1 MINQEQIKALHDR
14 VVALTKCLDI
24 ESKRRKVAELQKQTE
39 APDFWGDPKAA
50 EAFMKKMNGV
60 KAWVTDYDKAA
71 SLTDD
76 LDVLYEFAKDSMDM
90 SAEDVVESDEMKE
103 LDAAY
108 AQAEQAVEALELKN
122 MLGEEGDSL
131 GAILTIN
138 SGAGG
143 TEANDWSAMLMRMY
157 MRWGERNGYK
167 MTVTELLEGDEVGI
181 KSATIQVE
189 GDYAYGYLKA
199 ENGVHRLVRISPF
212 NAQGKRQT
220 TFSSVFVYPLVD
232 DTINIEINPSDLEWD
247 TFRSGGHGGQNV
259 NKVETGVRVRHIPT
273 GIMVENTET
282 RSQQDN
288 RQNALRNLK
297 SRLYDIELKKRQEK
311 QAELE
316 GKKKRIEWGSQ
327 IRSYVLHPYKMVKDL
342 RTGLST
348 ADTQGVLDGDLDG
361 FMKAYLMQQ
370 GGGAESGPVE
380 DID

>member
-1 MINQEQIKALHDR
+1 MINQEQIKALQDR
-14 VVALTKCLDI
+14 VEALTKCLDI

-108 AQAEQAVEALELKN
+108 GQAEQAVEALELKN

>member
-1 MINQEQIKALHDR
+1 MITLDQIKDLQSR
-14 VVALTKCLDI
+14 VQKLGDCIDI
-24 ESKRRKVAELQKQTE
+24 EGKRREVAEGE
-39 APDFWGDPKAA
+39 ARSREGDFWNDPKQA
-50 EAFMKKMNGV
+50 EAFMKTLSAPKS
-60 KAWVTDYDKAA
+60 WISSFDAA
-71 SLTDD
+71 SSAVDD
-76 LDVLYEFAKDSMDM
+76 LEVLLELEPDSP
-90 SAEDVVESDEMKE
+90 ET
-103 LDAAY
+103 DAAY
-108 AQAEQAVEALELKN
+108 AHAVGLVEDLELRN
-122 MLGEEGDSL
+122 MLGAEGDSL
-131 GAILTIN
+131 GAVLTIN

-167 MTVTELLEGDEVGI
+167 MTVTEEQEGDETGI
-181 KSATIQVE
+181 KSATIQFE

-199 ENGVHRLVRISPF
+199 ESGVHRLVRISPF

-232 DTINIEINPSDLEWD
+232 DTINIEINPADIEWD

-288 RQNALRNLK
+288 RQNALRILK

-316 GKKKRIEWGSQ
+316 GQKKKIEWGSQ

-342 RTGLST
+342 RTGYET
-348 ADTQGVLDGDLDG
+348 ADTQGVLDGDING
-361 FMKAYLMQQ
+361 FMKTFLMQN
-370 GGGAESGPVE
+370 
-380 DID
+380 

>member
-1 MINQEQIKALHDR
+1 MVTLDQIKDLQGR
-14 VVALTKCLDI
+14 LRTLEGCLDI
-24 ESKRRKVAELQKQTE
+24 AGKRKEVEAKTQESL
-39 APDFWGDPKAA
+39 APDFWSDPKSA
-50 EAFMKKMNGV
+50 EIFLKKLSGI
-60 KAWVTDYDKAA
+60 KSWVTDFDKAKGLA
-71 SLTDD
+71 DD
-76 LDVLYEFAKDSMDM
+76 LEVLYDFARETLGAGEEEAAQTD
-90 SAEDVVESDEMKE
+90 ESRE
-103 LDAAY
+103 LDAAFRE
-108 AQAEQAVEALELKN
+108 AVDKVEALELRN
-122 MLGEEGDSL
+122 MLGGEGDNL

-157 MRWGERNGYK
+157 LRWGERNGYK
-167 MTVTELLEGDEVGI
+167 MTVTSLLEGEEAGI
-181 KSATIQVE
+181 KSTTIEVE

-232 DTINIEINPSDLEWD
+232 DSINIEINPSDLEWD

-259 NKVETGVRVRHIPT
+259 NKVETGVRVRHIPS

-288 RQNALRNLK
+288 RQRALLILK

-316 GKKKRIEWGSQ
+316 GQKKRIEWGSQ
-327 IRSYVLHPYKMVKDL
+327 IRNYVLHPYKLVKDL
-342 RTGLST
+342 RTGYST
-348 ADTQGVLDGDLDG
+348 ADTQGVLDGDLNE
-361 FMKAYLMQQ
+361 FMKTYLM
-370 GGGAESGPVE
+370 GTGAAVIEPE
-380 DID
+380 DLD

>member
-1 MINQEQIKALHDR
+1 
-14 VVALTKCLDI
+14 
-24 ESKRRKVAELQKQTE
+24 
-39 APDFWGDPKAA
+39 
-50 EAFMKKMNGV
+50 MKNMNGV
-60 KAWVTDYDKAA
+60 KSWVTDYDKAF
-71 SLTDD
+71 SQTED
-76 LDVLYEFAKDSMDM
+76 LDVLYDFAKDSMDLT
-90 SAEDVVESDEMKE
+90 AENAVESEEMAE
-103 LDAAY
+103 LGAAY
-108 AQAEQAVEALELKN
+108 DEALKSVEALELKN
-122 MLGEEGDSL
+122 MLGAEGDNL
-131 GAILTIN
+131 GAVLTIN

-157 MRWGERNGYK
+157 MRWAERSGFK
-167 MTVTELLEGDEVGI
+167 MTVTDLLEGDEAGI
-181 KSATIQVE
+181 KSATIQVD
-189 GDYAYGYLKA
+189 GDYAFGYLKA

-259 NKVETGVRVRHIPT
+259 NKVETGVRVRHIPS

-288 RQNALRNLK
+288 RQNALRILK
-297 SRLYDIELKKRQEK
+297 SRLYDIELKKRQAK

-316 GKKKRIEWGSQ
+316 GSKKRIEWGSQ

-342 RTGLST
+342 RTGLAT
-348 ADTQGVLDGDLDG
+348 ADTQGVLDGDIDQ
-361 FMKAYLMQQ
+361 FMKAFLMNQ
-370 GGGAESGPVE
+370 GNAGVQIE

>member
-14 VVALTKCLDI
+14 VAALTKCLDI

>member
-1 MINQEQIKALHDR
+1 
-14 VVALTKCLDI
+14 
-24 ESKRRKVAELQKQTE
+24 
-39 APDFWGDPKAA
+39 
-50 EAFMKKMNGV
+50 MKNMNGV
-60 KAWVTDYDKAA
+60 KSWVTDYDRAF
-71 SLTDD
+71 SQTED
-76 LDVLYEFAKDSMDM
+76 LDVLYDFAKDSMDLT
-90 SAEDVVESDEMKE
+90 AENAVESEEMAE
-103 LDAAY
+103 LGAAY
-108 AQAEQAVEALELKN
+108 DVALKSVEDLELKN
-122 MLGEEGDSL
+122 MLGAEGDNL
-131 GAILTIN
+131 GAVLTIN

-157 MRWGERNGYK
+157 MRWGERNDFK
-167 MTVTELLEGDEVGI
+167 MTVTDLLEGDEAGI
-181 KSATIQVE
+181 KSATIQVD
-189 GDYAYGYLKA
+189 GDYAFGYLKA

-259 NKVETGVRVRHIPT
+259 NKVETGVRVRHIPS

-288 RQNALRNLK
+288 RQNALRILK
-297 SRLYDIELKKRQEK
+297 SRLYDIELKKRQAK

-316 GKKKRIEWGSQ
+316 GSKKRIEWGSQ

-348 ADTQGVLDGDLDG
+348 ADTQGVLDGDIDQ
-361 FMKAYLMQQ
+361 FMKAFLMNQ
-370 GGGAESGPVE
+370 GNADVQIE